1 MSGKSVTF
9 NSALAT
15 EAVKDALLRSIS
27 TQGVPP
33 YLEPWFYRMHRKDD
47 QTRPVWGVVETQKF
61 RLRRS
66 SGGVYA
72 PNFYATWEPQSGGIR
87 IDGYFDLGPIER
99 LSLRITL
106 VAVLAFS
113 ALGVL
118 LNALDLTRGTH
129 FTNDPQLGLVLSIL
143 LIPVAVGFQRFVHW
157 VGSRTDER
165 VLAFLESTLAAR
177 RGGELTQHR
186 HRTH

>member
-9 NSALAT
+9 NSALAA
-15 EAVKDALLRSIS
+15 EAVRDALLRSIS

-33 YLEPWFYRMHRKDD
+33 YLQPWFHRMHRKDD

-72 PNFYATWEPQSGGIR
+72 PNFYATWQPQTGGTR

-99 LSLRITL
+99 RSLRITL
-106 VAVLAFS
+106 VVMLALS

-129 FTNDPQLGLVLSIL
+129 FTNDPKFGLVLSIL
-143 LIPVAVGFQRFVHW
+143 LVPSI
-157 VGSRTDER
+157 
-165 VLAFLESTLAAR
+165 LAFTCSFRSAALALMIASWR
-177 RGGELTQHR
+177 S
-186 HRTH
+186 

>member
-1 MSGKSVTF
+1 MSETVTLH
-9 NSALAT
+9 SALAP
-15 EAVKDALLRSIS
+15 EAVRDALLRSVS

-47 QTRPVWGVVETQKF
+47 QTRPIWGVVETQKF
-61 RLRRS
+61 RIRRS

-72 PNFYATWEPQSGGIR
+72 PNFYAKWEPQSGGTR

-129 FTNDPQLGLVLSIL
+129 FTNDPQLGLVLSVL
-143 LIPVAVGFQRFVHW
+143 FAPFCLGFYLFFQRR
-157 VGSRTDER
+157 GSRADDRLLTFIET
-165 VLAFLESTLAAR
+165 TLAAR
-177 RGGELTQHR
+177 RVG
-186 HRTH
+186 

>member
-1 MSGKSVTF
+1 MSSKSITF
-9 NSALAT
+9 NSALAA
-15 EAVKDALLRSIS
+15 EAVRDALLRSIA
-27 TQGVPP
+27 TQGVPS
-33 YLEPWFYRMHRKDD
+33 YLEPWFYRMLRKDD

-61 RLRRS
+61 RLRRRR
-66 SGGVYA
+66 GGVYA
-72 PNFYATWEPQSGGIR
+72 PNFYATWEPQSGGTR

-106 VAVLAFS
+106 FVFLAFS

-143 LIPVAVGFQRFVHW
+143 LVPFCIGFYVFVQKR
-157 VGSRTDER
+157 GSRYDDR
-165 VLAFLESTLAAR
+165 LLAFIETTLAEWLA
-177 RGGELTQHR
+177 G
-186 HRTH
+186 

>member
-1 MSGKSVTF
+1 MPGKSVTF
-9 NSALAT
+9 NSALAA
-15 EAVKDALLRSIS
+15 EAVRDALLRSIS

-72 PNFYATWEPQSGGIR
+72 PNFYATWEPRSGGTR

-106 VAVLAFS
+106 VVMLALS
-113 ALGVL
+113 VVGVL
-118 LNALDLTRGTH
+118 LNALDLTRGTA
-129 FTNDPQLGLVLSIL
+129 FTKDPKVGIVISRL
-143 LIPVAVGFQRFVHW
+143 LIPFAVGFHHF
-157 VGSRTDER
+157 
-165 VLAFLESTLAAR
+165 
-177 RGGELTQHR
+177 
-186 HRTH
+186 

>member
-9 NSALAT
+9 NSALAAD
-15 EAVKDALLRSIS
+15 AVRDALLRSIS

-33 YLEPWFYRMHRKDD
+33 YLEPWLYRMHRKDD
-47 QTRPVWGVVETQKF
+47 QARPVWGAVETQRF
-61 RLRRS
+61 RLRHS

-72 PNFYATWEPQSGGIR
+72 PNFYATWEPQSGGTR

-106 VAVLAFS
+106 VVMLALS
-113 ALGVL
+113 VVGVL

-129 FTNDPQLGLVLSIL
+129 FTNDPQIGLVLSIL
-143 LIPVAVGFQRFVHW
+143 LVPFCIGFYVFVQKR
-157 VGSRTDER
+157 GSRSDDR
-165 VLAFLESTLAAR
+165 LLAFIETTLAAR
-177 RGGELTQHR
+177 LAG
-186 HRTH
+186 

>member
-9 NSALAT
+9 DSALA
-15 EAVKDALLRSIS
+15 AVRDALLRSIS
-27 TQGVPP
+27 AQGVPP
-33 YLEPWFYRMHRKDD
+33 YLEPWLYRLHPKDD
-47 QTRPVWGVVETQKF
+47 QPRPVWGVVEAQRF

-72 PNFYATWEPQSGGIR
+72 PNFYATWEPQSGGTR

-129 FTNDPQLGLVLSIL
+129 FTNDPEFGLVLSIL
-143 LIPVAVGFQRFVHW
+143 LVPFFIGFYVFVRKR
-157 VGSRTDER
+157 GSRSDDR
-165 VLAFLESTLAAR
+165 LLAFIETTLAAR
-177 RGGELTQHR
+177 LTG
-186 HRTH
+186 

>member
-9 NSALAT
+9 NSALAA
-15 EAVKDALLRSIS
+15 EAVRDALLRSIS

-33 YLEPWFYRMHRKDD
+33 YLEPWFHRMHRKDD

-72 PNFYATWEPQSGGIR
+72 PNFYATWEPQAGGTR
-87 IDGYFDLGPIER
+87 IAGYFDLGPIER
-99 LSLRITL
+99 LSLRSTL

-118 LNALDLTRGTH
+118 LNALDLTRGTR

-143 LIPVAVGFQRFVHW
+143 LVPFYIGFYLFVQKRS
-157 VGSRTDER
+157 SRSDDR
-165 VLAFLESTLAAR
+165 LLAFIETTLAAR
-177 RGGELTQHR
+177 LTG
-186 HRTH
+186 

>member
-1 MSGKSVTF
+1 MSGKNVTF
-9 NSALAT
+9 NSALAA
-15 EAVKDALLRSIS
+15 EAVRDALLRSIS

-72 PNFYATWEPQSGGIR
+72 PNFYATWEPRSGGTR

-106 VAVLAFS
+106 VVMLALS
-113 ALGVL
+113 VVGVL
-118 LNALDLTRGTH
+118 LSALDLTRGTH
-129 FTNDPQLGLVLSIL
+129 FTNDPPLGLVLRIL
-143 LIPVAVGFQRFVHW
+143 LVPFCVGFYLFVQKR
-157 VGSRTDER
+157 GSRSDDR
-165 VLAFLESTLAAR
+165 LLAFIETTLAAR
-177 RGGELTQHR
+177 LTG
-186 HRTH
+186 

>member
-9 NSALAT
+9 NSALAA
-15 EAVKDALLRSIS
+15 EAVRDALLRSIS

-47 QTRPVWGVVETQKF
+47 QNRPVWGVVESHRF

-72 PNFYATWEPQSGGIR
+72 PNFYATWEPQSGGTR

-106 VAVLAFS
+106 IVMLVLS
-113 ALGVL
+113 VVGVL

-129 FTNDPQLGLVLSIL
+129 FTNDPQFGLVLSVL
-143 LIPVAVGFQRFVHW
+143 FAPFCLGFYLFIQRR
-157 VGSRTDER
+157 GSRADDR
-165 VLAFLESTLAAR
+165 LLAFIETTLAAR
-177 RGGELTQHR
+177 RAE
-186 HRTH
+186 

>member
-9 NSALAT
+9 NSALAA
-15 EAVKDALLRSIS
+15 EAVRDALLRSIS

-72 PNFYATWEPQSGGIR
+72 PNFYATWQPQTGGTR

-99 LSLRITL
+99 LSLRNTL
-106 VAVLAFS
+106 VAALAFL

-118 LNALDLTRGTH
+118 LNAFDRTRGTH
-129 FTNDPQLGLVLSIL
+129 FTNDPQFGLLVSIL
-143 LIPVAVGFQRFVHW
+143 LAPFCIAFYVFVQKR
-157 VGSRTDER
+157 GSRSDDR
-165 VLAFLESTLAAR
+165 LLAFIETTLAAR
-177 RGGELTQHR
+177 LTG
-186 HRTH
+186 